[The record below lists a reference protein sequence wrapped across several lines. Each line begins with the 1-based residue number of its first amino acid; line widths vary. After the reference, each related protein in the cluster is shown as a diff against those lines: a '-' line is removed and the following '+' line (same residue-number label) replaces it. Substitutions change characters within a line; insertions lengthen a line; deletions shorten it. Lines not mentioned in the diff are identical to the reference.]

1 MNLVMKMRSHPAAY
15 PQSLAYHWEVT
26 SLAMTLN
33 LHWASFAGVGV
44 CVTEGVRI
52 RVRVQVTTP

>member
-1 MNLVMKMRSHPAAY
+1 MKMRSHPAAY
-15 PQSLAYHWEVT
+15 PQSLAYYWEVA

-33 LHWASFAGVGV
+33 LHRASFAGMGV

-52 RVRVQVTTP
+52 RVRVQVTAP